1 MKKFILVFIIP
12 AFLVACSGRSKPA
25 DAVIKINNYE
35 ITRAEFEQE
44 FKDSVFGRVDTLQS
58 RKEFL
63 DNLIDRILILQEAQK
78 KGLDNDP
85 LFLKMVE
92 KFWAQSL
99 LKLALEK
106 KSKEIAGASFVSD
119 KAIDEIYRQ
128 MLKDGKTT
136 RPYNEMYQ
144 QIKWEMIKLQESQM
158 MSQWLAQLRKS
169 AVIQVNKDLCGNNR
183 LESHGLAS
191 EQPKP

>member
-12 AFLVACSGRSKPA
+12 AFLVACSGRGKPA

-35 ITRAEFEQE
+35 ITRQEFEQE

-106 KSKEIAGASFVSD
+106 KSKDIAGASFVSD
-119 KAIDEIYRQ
+119 KTIEEIYRQ

-169 AVIQVNKDLCGNNR
+169 AVIQVNKDLAGNNR
-183 LESHGLAS
+183 LESH
-191 EQPKP
+191 K